1 VRDGFFVYF
10 LLMMVRRLPVLLIVL
25 GGSVFAVLRWR
36 RHPRVSLM
44 TLIALLFYL
53 IEAVAF
59 IIFLYLLPDLMRAMH
74 LSGKASGWFYTMIFL
89 FEDFAF
95 AAVLLLLVGAALT
108 GRRREIE

>member
-1 VRDGFFVYF
+1 MRDGFSIYF
-10 LLMMVRRLPVLLIVL
+10 LLMMARRLPMLLIVL
-25 GGSVFAVLRWR
+25 GGSVFAVLRWK

-53 IEAVAF
+53 IEVVAF

-74 LSGKASGWFYTMIFL
+74 LSGKASGWFYTIVF
-89 FEDFAF
+89 FVEDFAF
-95 AAVLLLLVGAALT
+95 VAVLLLLVWAALT